1 MLNMNGDFMNTKDM
15 TLTAIL
21 VFFAGMFVAVIISS
35 AITIWAINT
44 VFLTSIPF
52 DLETILALAY
62 LQFLVGSMIKGMK
75 S

>member
-1 MLNMNGDFMNTKDM
+1 MNGDFMNTKEM

-21 VFFAGMFVAVIISS
+21 VFLAGMFVAVIISS

-52 DLETILALAY
+52 DLKTILALAY
-62 LQFLVGSMIKGMK
+62 LQFLIGSMIKGMK